1 MKRLFAVALAL
12 ALLCAAVPVF
22 AEEEMEPMYTLTAPY
37 GFKLGASL
45 SFDQLRNQK
54 YLKLV
59 RAHFNSI
66 TTTGIPFKNTM
77 TSGSLVS
84 FSIKVHWLATTKLF
98 LAGYL

>member
-1 MKRLFAVALAL
+1 MGRKKTKEENHMKRMLAALLML

-54 YLKLV
+54 YLKSLQKSLKLNQNLN
-59 RAHFNSI
+59 RQPSRNRNS
-66 TTTGIPFKNTM
+66 PKNPKNM
-77 TSGSLVS
+77 N
-84 FSIKVHWLATTKLF
+84 TKPLQ
-98 LAGYL
+98 